1 METKSSVLCQGEGER
16 ESAFEYCQVIKKT
29 TAVVLKHWLCI
40 FQTSMSVRSERT
52 TVADML
58 YAPTR
63 RGASSA
69 AAARGGLETAS
80 SAQVNWKNNGGCIHE
95 LCGLE
100 ARKYSFYKVKF
111 NFNFIS
117 V

>member
-1 METKSSVLCQGEGER
+1 MAG
-16 ESAFEYCQVIKKT
+16 
-29 TAVVLKHWLCI
+29 
-40 FQTSMSVRSERT
+40 
-52 TVADML
+52 ML

-63 RGASSA
+63 REASSA

-100 ARKYSFYKVKF
+100 TRKY
-111 NFNFIS
+111 
-117 V
+117 